1 MALAVGKIIEGN
13 VYQRVAGGGD
23 VVFVLGLRQQQG
35 IQGGVVTV
43 ERRGVDLAQR
53 QECAVGMFCH
63 LSFCHGKA
71 GVVGAAARGHC
82 EERSKE
88 QY

>member
-1 MALAVGKIIEGN
+1 MIRNSLAVSQFFSQFYSSIDI
-13 VYQRVAGGGD
+13 V
-23 VVFVLGLRQQQG
+23 
-35 IQGGVVTV
+35 I
-43 ERRGVDLAQR
+43 
-53 QECAVGMFCH
+53 CAVGMFCH

-88 QY
+88 QYQKYMLHNVQK

>member
-1 MALAVGKIIEGN
+1 MFIRESLVAVMSFLYWAC
-13 VYQRVAGGGD
+13 VSSRAYRA
-23 VVFVLGLRQQQG
+23 VLW
-35 IQGGVVTV
+35 TV
-43 ERRGVDLAQR
+43 ERRCVDLAQR